1 MGKPD
6 IDRSHCPEAHSP
18 LPTAQLAAS
27 TTASAP
33 LTSKPHP
40 GNLQSS
46 VTMFKTLPCLL
57 LLSVICLHYVS
68 LALLVCHCS
77 FTL

>member
-6 IDRSHCPEAHSP
+6 ADRSLTPGAHSH
-18 LPTAQLAAS
+18 LPAAQRAAS

-33 LTSKPHP
+33 LTSKAHP

-46 VTMFKTLPCLL
+46 VTMFKTLPCLFYY
-57 LLSVICLHYVS
+57 C
-68 LALLVCHCS
+68 
-77 FTL
+77 